1 MSSVVHPIETESLAD
16 LPPGAAPSFGDLET
30 GTASDSAPL
39 VLSEA
44 AHRTIS
50 GSGPLDMLSGTFHLD
65 DSLFDGELLVE
76 PAGTP
81 GLVHVHA
88 DISHPRGGG
97 LHYDADVRESWLLR
111 ESADLDPDD
120 SRARVARAI
129 AELASLPHQSTVKVS
144 FES

>member
-30 GTASDSAPL
+30 GTAPDSAPL

-50 GSGPLDMLSGTFHLD
+50 GPGPLDTLSGAFHLED
-65 DSLFDGELLVE
+65 PLFDGELLVE

-88 DISHPRGGG
+88 DISHRRGGIPNKG
-97 LHYDADVRESWLLR
+97 ESSFRADEGRIER
-111 ESADLDPDD
+111 TRNIEDRTGFITGFD
-120 SRARVARAI
+120 
-129 AELASLPHQSTVKVS
+129 TN
-144 FES
+144 